1 MFHIETAM
9 KAKVLTV
16 EVLSQ
21 KNRQPDEDPGVKMKL
36 ELQFSN
42 DMLSHFDGFLKG
54 ALFTKSSSSESARTA
69 QLDGIPVVSDMPN
82 LSKIGMKIGRFSW
95 DEELTGYVVTIDRG
109 LGGKSNLV
117 VTDCILSDWKFTP
130 KEGGTVIARVSIESS
145 NVSAKDWGTFAKLK
159 SRPVEILA
167 EPPKVDD
174 AQMTIEGAA
183 GAAGA
188 AGDAQPGA
196 SADPK
201 DSPTGG
207 AFPSKAKAPTEAPPQ
222 SATTEKPARGS
233 KAKSDSEKAAAATAA
248 FAGTAPH

>member
-1 MFHIETAM
+1 MFHIETAT

-42 DMLSHFDGFLKG
+42 DMLAHFDGFLKG
-54 ALFTKSSSSESARTA
+54 ALFTKGASSESARTA

-95 DEELTGYVVTIDRG
+95 DEELTGYTLTIDRG
-109 LGGKSNLV
+109 LGGKSNLT

-167 EPPKVDD
+167 EPPKPVDD
-174 AQMTIEGAA
+174 AQLSIDGA
-183 GAAGA
+183 GAA
-188 AGDAQPGA
+188 DSSA

-201 DSPTGG
+201 ESPTGG
-207 AFPSKAKAPTEAPPQ
+207 AFPAKAPGEAPPQ

-233 KAKSDSEKAAAATAA
+233 KAKTDAEKAAAATAA
-248 FAGTAPH
+248 FAGTAAPH

>member
-1 MFHIETAM
+1 MFQIETAT

-36 ELQFSN
+36 ELQISN
-42 DMLSHFDGFLKG
+42 DMLAHFDGFLKG
-54 ALFTKSSSSESARTA
+54 ALFTKSTDSESARTA

-82 LSKIGMKIGRFSW
+82 LSKIGMKIGRFNW
-95 DEELTGYVVTIDRG
+95 DEDLTGYTVTIDRG

-130 KEGGTVIARVSIESS
+130 KEGGTVIARVSVESS

-167 EPPKVDD
+167 EPPTVDD
-174 AQMTIEGAA
+174 SQMTIDAA
-183 GAAGA
+183 VG
-188 AGDAQPGA
+188 QA

-207 AFPSKAKAPTEAPPQ
+207 AFPAKGQTPTDAPPQ
-222 SATTEKPARGS
+222 SATVEKPARGS
-233 KAKSDSEKAAAATAA
+233 KAKTDSERAAAATAA
-248 FAGTAPH
+248 FVGTAPH

>member
-1 MFHIETAM
+1 MFHIETAT

-36 ELQFSN
+36 ELQISN
-42 DMLSHFDGFLKG
+42 DMLAHFDGFLKG
-54 ALFTKSSSSESARTA
+54 ALFTKGASSESARTA

-95 DEELTGYVVTIDRG
+95 DEELTGYTLTIDRG

-130 KEGGTVIARVSIESS
+130 KEGGTVIARVSVESS

-174 AQMTIEGAA
+174 AQQTIEGAA
-183 GAAGA
+183 GEGNVV
-188 AGDAQPGA
+188 DATL
-196 SADPK
+196 DPK

-207 AFPSKAKAPTEAPPQ
+207 AFPSKAPTAAPPQ
-222 SATTEKPARGS
+222 SATIEKPARGS
-233 KAKSDSEKAAAATAA
+233 KAKTDSEKASAATAA
-248 FAGTAPH
+248 LAGTAAPH

>member
-1 MFHIETAM
+1 MFHIETAT

-21 KNRQPDEDPGVKMKL
+21 KNRKPDEDPGVKMKL
-36 ELQFSN
+36 ELQLSN
-42 DMLSHFDGFLKG
+42 DMLAHFDGFLKG
-54 ALFTKSSSSESARTA
+54 ALFTKASSSESARTA
-69 QLDGIPVVSDMPN
+69 QLDGITVVSDMPN

-95 DEELTGYVVTIDRG
+95 DEELTGYTLTIDRG
-109 LGGKSNLV
+109 LGGKSNLT

-130 KEGGTVIARVSIESS
+130 KEGGTVISRVSIESS

-159 SRPVEILA
+159 GRPVEILA

-174 AQMTIEGAA
+174 SQMSIEGAA
-183 GAAGA
+183 GA
-188 AGDAQPGA
+188 DANVVDA
-196 SADPK
+196 TLDPK

-207 AFPSKAKAPTEAPPQ
+207 ALPSNGKAPSEAPPQ
-222 SATTEKPARGS
+222 SATTEKPARAS
-233 KAKSDSEKAAAATAA
+233 KPKTDSEKAAAATAA

>member
-1 MFHIETAM
+1 MFHIETAT

-36 ELQFSN
+36 ELQIPN
-42 DMLSHFDGFLKG
+42 DMLAHFDGFLKS
-54 ALFTKSSSSESARTA
+54 ALFTKGASSESARTA

-82 LSKIGMKIGRFSW
+82 LSKIGMKIGRFNW
-95 DEELTGYVVTIDRG
+95 EEELTGYMVTIDRG

-130 KEGGTVIARVSIESS
+130 KEGGTVIARVSLESS
-145 NVSAKDWGTFAKLK
+145 NVSAKDWGAFAKLK
-159 SRPVEILA
+159 SRTVEILA
-167 EPPKVDD
+167 EPPKPVEDPQLSID
-174 AQMTIEGAA
+174 GA
-183 GAAGA
+183 GAA
-188 AGDAQPGA
+188 DMSA

-207 AFPSKAKAPTEAPPQ
+207 AFPSKAPTAAPPQ
-222 SATTEKPARGS
+222 SATIEKPARGS
-233 KAKSDSEKAAAATAA
+233 KAKTDSEKAAAATAA
-248 FAGTAPH
+248 FAGTAAPH

>member
-1 MFHIETAM
+1 MFHIETAT

-36 ELQFSN
+36 ELQISN
-42 DMLSHFDGFLKG
+42 DMLAHFDGFLKG
-54 ALFTKSSSSESARTA
+54 ALFTKGASSESARTA

-95 DEELTGYVVTIDRG
+95 DEELTGYTLTIDRG

-130 KEGGTVIARVSIESS
+130 KEGGTVIARVSVESS

-167 EPPKVDD
+167 EPPKPVDD
-174 AQMTIEGAA
+174 SQMTLAEAA
-183 GAAGA
+183 GATRVEGVE
-188 AGDAQPGA
+188 
-196 SADPK
+196 DPK

-207 AFPSKAKAPTEAPPQ
+207 AFPSKAPGEAPPQ
-222 SATTEKPARGS
+222 SATTEKPGRGS
-233 KAKSDSEKAAAATAA
+233 KAKTDSEKASAATAA
-248 FAGTAPH
+248 FAGTAAPH